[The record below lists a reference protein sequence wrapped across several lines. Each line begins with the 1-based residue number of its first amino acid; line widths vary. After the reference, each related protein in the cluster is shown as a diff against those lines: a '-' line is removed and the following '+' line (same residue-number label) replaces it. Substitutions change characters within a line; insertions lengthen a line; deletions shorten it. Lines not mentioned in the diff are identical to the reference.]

1 MRLGGRIS
9 AAIEV
14 LADIATRRRPATDA
28 LKDWGLS
35 HRFAGSGDRAAIG
48 NLVFDCLRWRASSA
62 WRMDSDDPRAV
73 VLATLVHRW
82 SMAPDDMAAS
92 FGVDRHAPEALSDGE
107 RALLTEDR
115 LVEAPGWVM
124 ADIPEW
130 TAAAFMENFE
140 DEYVLEG
147 EALAMRPPVDLRVN
161 TLKADREK
169 VLKALSGFQAK
180 ASETAPHGI
189 RIRPPAGFKRA
200 ANVQTEAGYQK
211 GWFEIQ
217 DEGSQIAGALV
228 GARPGEQILDYCA
241 GGGGK
246 TLAMA
251 MAMENKG
258 QIHAFDSDKA
268 RLAPIYDR
276 LKRAGTRNVKVVDPR
291 QGLGDALKG
300 RMDRVVIDA
309 PCTGT
314 GVWRRRPDAKWR
326 LTENA
331 LEERMREQ
339 AAILDAASE
348 FVRPGG
354 YVCYITCSVLMSEN
368 EGQIAAFLERSTGFE
383 LLSAGEVWQD
393 LIGYD
398 KRQPWSSDYCSL
410 TMTPASTDTDGFFFS
425 VLERTKN

>member
-368 EGQIAAFLERSTGFE
+368 EGQIAAFLERMPGFE